1 MQKPN
6 GQHHSKKEQKRR
18 LKPQKLRQ
26 ARKRRAQ
33 LKKRLLGPLATRQGS
48 YTICIQRETP

>member
-1 MQKPN
+1 MPN
-6 GQHHSKKEQKRR
+6 WQHHSKKEQKRH

-33 LKKRLLGPLATRQGS
+33 LKNRLLGPLATRQGS
-48 YTICIQRETP
+48 YTMCIHRDI